1 MMKSDS
7 FITVEEMKDTLQ
19 VSKSTAYRIAREL
32 NNDLKKSGYMVI
44 PGRVSRKYFLE
55 RFYGIEETKVG
66 EENASVQG

>member
-1 MMKSDS
+1 MIKSES
-7 FITVEEMKDTLQ
+7 FITVEEIKDTLQ

-32 NNDLKKSGYMVI
+32 NTDLKNSGYMII
-44 PGRVSRKYFLE
+44 PGRVSRKYFFE